1 MICENCRQGRHQMC
15 EEGSCE
21 CPRRK
26 EDEEIERSIAATRQG
41 DEELA
46 ETIYSNL
53 LYGGS
58 EVARLLTDGAGK
70 PAVTHFVRQGL
81 RANKAIKC

>member
-1 MICENCRQGRHQMC
+1 MICENCKQGRHKEC
-15 EEGSCE
+15 ESPECD

-26 EDEEIERSIAATRQG
+26 EEEEIDRSIAATRQG

-58 EVARLLTDGAGK
+58 EVARILTDGAGK
-70 PAVTHFVRQGL
+70 PAVTHFVRQVL
-81 RANKAIKC
+81 RASKAIKC